1 MRSPRKSMRLLA
13 VVAALGVVLA
23 ACSSQGGARNQAEQ
37 AGGPSGGRTYT
48 IAMITHEQ
56 AGDTFWDKIR
66 AGAEEAAKVHGIDL
80 KYSNNEQGPE
90 QATLVQNAIDSKVDG
105 IAVTLSSADAVIPAA
120 KKAADAGIPVVAFNQ
135 GLDQYKQAGAKMYFG
150 SDEDL
155 AGQSVG
161 QRIAAEGD
169 GGKTLCIIQAQ
180 GSVALETRC
189 AGVKKAYPN
198 TENLQVNGADL
209 PSVQQTVGAKLS
221 QDPSITHIVTLG
233 APIALAA
240 MQAQADSGNTA
251 KLVTFDLNQDAAKAI
266 QDGKIDFSVDQQPY
280 VQGYMAVEGL
290 WFELINGNDLGGGKP
305 VLTGPSFVDKS
316 NIDQI
321 LPYTQNNTR

>member
-1 MRSPRKSMRLLA
+1 MRQLA
-13 VVAALGVVLA
+13 VIAALGVALA

-66 AGAEEAAKVHGIDL
+66 AGAEEAARVHGIDL

-105 IAVTLSSADAVIPAA
+105 IAVTLSSADAVIPVA

-290 WFELINGNDLGGGKP
+290 WFELTNGNDLGGGKP

>member
-1 MRSPRKSMRLLA
+1 MRLLA

-66 AGAEEAAKVHGIDL
+66 AGAEEAARVHGIDL

-105 IAVTLSSADAVIPAA
+105 IAVTLSSADAVIPVA

-135 GLDQYKQAGAKMYFG
+135 GFDDYKQAGAKMYFG

-169 GGKTLCIIQAQ
+169 GGKTVCIIQAQ

-209 PSVQQTVGAKLS
+209 PSVQQTIGAKLS

-233 APIALAA
+233 APIAMAA

-266 QDGKIDFSVDQQPY
+266 QDGKIEFSVDQQPY

-290 WFELINGNDLGGGKP
+290 WLQLTNGNDLGGGKP

>member
-1 MRSPRKSMRLLA
+1 MRSTRKSMRLLA
-13 VVAALGVVLA
+13 VVAALGVALA

-105 IAVTLSSADAVIPAA
+105 IAVTLSSADAVIPVA

-135 GLDQYKQAGAKMYFG
+135 GFDEYKQAGAKMYFG

-161 QRIAAEGD
+161 QRIASEGG

-209 PSVQQTVGAKLS
+209 PSVQQTIGAKLS
-221 QDPSITHIVTLG
+221 QDASITHIVTLG
-233 APIALAA
+233 APIAMAA

-251 KLVTFDLNQDAAKAI
+251 KLITFDLNQDAAKAI
-266 QDGKIDFSVDQQPY
+266 QDGKIEFSVDQQPY

-290 WFELINGNDLGGGKP
+290 WLQLTNGNDLGGGKP